1 MVDDP
6 HTSRRSARRRFVVS
20 PLITNRYSLHDA
32 MNLAAIIDGHP
43 DDATAVVDGDERLTY
58 GDLRQRV
65 AVARGGLKVIGVQAG
80 DRVAVLG
87 ENSAEMVVAYLALIG
102 MGAVAVLLNPQ
113 APLPAIRH
121 EMETVGAT
129 LALLGRGGVAPD
141 GVDAV
146 AISDLVGEPAA
157 VEQQD
162 PDTLA
167 VLMFTSGT
175 AGASRAAMLSH
186 GNLLSNLQQ
195 NLGLGDSIRPSDVVL
210 NVLPL
215 HHIFGLNVALGLAL
229 IGGASV
235 VLANHF
241 DPVATVRTIVDEG
254 VTIVPGAPP
263 MWIAWSTNPEVT
275 TTSFATVRLAL
286 TGAAR
291 MPEDDAQ
298 AFAERSGVPLR
309 EGYGLTEASPVVTT
323 SMGTTP
329 RLGSIGRVLPGV
341 TLRLVDEDGEDALD
355 GDTGEVWVKG
365 PNVFLGYWNDPEAS
379 AKVLRDGWLHTG
391 DVAIVDGDGFLY
403 LVDRSND
410 LIIVSG
416 FNVYPA
422 EVEDTITSHPSVN
435 ECAVVGVPHPTTG
448 EAIKAYVV
456 LEPGA
461 AVTAEE
467 LAVHCKSQVARY
479 KCPSEIVFIPEL
491 PKGPSSKVLRRLLR

>member
-1 MVDDP
+1 V
-6 HTSRRSARRRFVVS
+6 
-20 PLITNRYSLHDA
+20 NRYSLHSA
-32 MNLAAIIDGHP
+32 MNLASIIDGHP
-43 DDATAVVDGDERLTY
+43 NDALALVDHLDRVSY

-65 AVARGGLKVIGVQAG
+65 AVARGGLRVIGVQPG
-80 DRVAVLG
+80 DRVALLG
-87 ENSAEMVVAYLALIG
+87 ENSAEIVVAYLALIG
-102 MGAVAVLLNPQ
+102 MGAVAALLNPQ
-113 APLPAIRH
+113 APLPALRH
-121 EMETVGAT
+121 EMATVGAT
-129 LALLGRGGVAPD
+129 LALMGRGGHAPE

-146 AISDLVGEPAA
+146 AISDLVGEPVHTVD
-157 VEQQD
+157 VE

-195 NLGLGDSIRPSDVVL
+195 NLSLDDSVGPSDVVL

-235 VLANHF
+235 VLANRF
-241 DPVATVRTIVDEG
+241 EPADTVQTIVDEG
-254 VTIVPGAPP
+254 ITIVPGAPP
-263 MWIAWSTNPEVT
+263 MWIAWSTTPEVT
-275 TTSFATVRLAL
+275 TASFAKVRLAL

-298 AFAERSGVPLR
+298 AFADRSGVPLR

-323 SMGTTP
+323 SMATTP

-341 TLRLVDEDGEDALD
+341 SLRLVDEDGEDALD
-355 GDTGEVWVKG
+355 GDTGEVLVKG
-365 PNVFLGYWNDPEAS
+365 PNVFLGYWNDPEATS
-379 AKVLRDGWLHTG
+379 KVLRDGWLHTG
-391 DVAIVDGDGFLY
+391 DVAIVDADGYLY
-403 LVDRSND
+403 LVDRSKD

-422 EVEDTITSHPSVN
+422 EVEDTITSHPSVH
-435 ECAVVGVPHPTTG
+435 ECAVVGVPHPT
-448 EAIKAYVV
+448 V

-461 AVTAEE
+461 AITAEE
-467 LAVHCKSQVARY
+467 LTAHCKSQVARY
-479 KCPSEIVFIPEL
+479 KCPNEIVFIAEL
-491 PKGPSSKVLRRLLR
+491 PKGPSGKVLRRLLR

>member
-1 MVDDP
+1 MK
-6 HTSRRSARRRFVVS
+6 
-20 PLITNRYSLHDA
+20 
-32 MNLAAIIDGHP
+32 LASIIDGHP
-43 DDATAVVDGDERLTY
+43 ALVDLQDRVTY

-65 AVARGGLKVIGVQAG
+65 AVARGGLRIIGVQPG
-80 DRVAVLG
+80 DRVALLG
-87 ENSAEMVVAYLALIG
+87 ENSAELVVGYLALVG
-102 MGAVAVLLNPQ
+102 MGAVAALLNPQ
-113 APLPAIRH
+113 APLPALRH
-121 EMETVGAT
+121 EMDTVGAT
-129 LALLGRGGVAPD
+129 LALIGRGGQAPE

-146 AISDLVGEPAA
+146 AISDLLGEPLDTVD
-157 VEQQD
+157 VE
-162 PDTLA
+162 PETLA

-195 NLGLGDSIRPSDVVL
+195 NLSLDDSVRASDVVL

-235 VLANHF
+235 VLANRF
-241 DPVATVRTIVDEG
+241 DPVDTVQTIVEEG
-254 VTIVPGAPP
+254 ITIVPGAPP
-263 MWIAWSTNPEVT
+263 MWIAWATTPQVT
-275 TTSFATVRLAL
+275 ATSFANVRLAL
-286 TGAAR
+286 TGASR

-298 AFAERSGVPLR
+298 AFADRSGVPLR

-365 PNVFLGYWNDPEAS
+365 PNVFLGYWNDTAAT
-379 AKVLRDGWLHTG
+379 AKVLQDGWLHTG
-391 DVAIVDGDGFLY
+391 DVAIVDADGFLY
-403 LVDRSND
+403 LVDRSKD

-422 EVEDTITSHPSVN
+422 EVEDTITSHPAVH
-435 ECAVVGVPHPTTG
+435 ECAVVGVPHPTAG

-456 LEPGA
+456 LEPA
-461 AVTAEE
+461 AAITAEE
-467 LAVHCKSQVARY
+467 LVVHCKSQVARY
-479 KCPSEIVFIPEL
+479 KCPSEIVFIAEL
-491 PKGPSSKVLRRLLR
+491 PKGPSGKVLRRLLR

>member
-1 MVDDP
+1 
-6 HTSRRSARRRFVVS
+6 
-20 PLITNRYSLHDA
+20 
-32 MNLAAIIDGHP
+32 MNLATIIDGHP
-43 DDATAVVDGDERLTY
+43 DDDPALVDQQDRVTY
-58 GDLRQRV
+58 GELRQRV
-65 AVARGGLKVIGVQAG
+65 AVARGGLKVIGVQVG
-80 DRVAVLG
+80 DRVALLG
-87 ENSAEMVVAYLALIG
+87 ENSVELVVGYLALVG

-121 EMETVGAT
+121 EMDTVGAT
-129 LALLGRGGVAPD
+129 LALIGRGGIAPE
-141 GVDAV
+141 GADAV
-146 AISDLVGEPAA
+146 AISDLIGAPFEAMDL
-157 VEQQD
+157 D
-162 PDTLA
+162 PHTLA

-195 NLGLGDSIRPSDVVL
+195 NFGLGDSIHPSDVVL

-235 VLANHF
+235 VLANRF
-241 DPVATVRTIVDEG
+241 DPVDTVRTIIEEG

-263 MWIAWSTNPEVT
+263 MWIAWSTTEAVT
-275 TTSFATVRLAL
+275 TTSFAKVRLAL

-291 MPEDDAQ
+291 MPEDDAR
-298 AFAERSGVPLR
+298 AFADRSGVALR

-341 TLRLVDEDGEDALD
+341 TVRLVDEDGEDALD
-355 GDTGEVWVKG
+355 GDTGEVLVKG
-365 PNVFLGYWNDPEAS
+365 PNVFLGYWNDPEAT

-403 LVDRSND
+403 LVDRSKD

-422 EVEDTITSHPSVN
+422 EVEDTITSHPSVH
-435 ECAVVGVPHPTTG
+435 ECAVVGVPHATTG

-467 LAVHCKSQVARY
+467 LAAHCKSQVARY
-479 KCPSEIVFIPEL
+479 KCPSEIVFIAEL
-491 PKGPSSKVLRRLLR
+491 PKGPSGKVLRRLLR